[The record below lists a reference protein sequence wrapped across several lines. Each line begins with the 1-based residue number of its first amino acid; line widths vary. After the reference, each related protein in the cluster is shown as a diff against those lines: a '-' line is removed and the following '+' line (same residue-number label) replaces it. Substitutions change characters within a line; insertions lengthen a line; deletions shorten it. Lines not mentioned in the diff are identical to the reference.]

1 MFFSLFTLWFIRETK
16 AILFWLYLWQL
27 KEYHIGRFLDHF
39 QTEKGRQLLLN
50 KLVFLKIFLLL
61 LSLALSYDNWP
72 IQVDY
77 LIDLLL
83 LSLIF
88 ILFGLYFLESFKVF
102 KDFLEKTIKKPV
114 WTKKSLFLTSISL
127 IPVIALFLVLLFGNI
142 DTFSAMLAFDILT
155 PAIVSVI
162 VLFFQ
167 PFAVLGRNQ
176 IIKKAS
182 EKRAQF
188 QNLLVIGITGSYGKT
203 STKEFL
209 ATILS
214 ERFKVLK
221 TAEHQNSEVGISQ
234 CILNDLKPEH
244 EIFICE
250 MGAYNRGGIKL
261 LCDIAKPKIGI
272 LTGINEQHMA
282 IFGSQKNIVKG
293 KYELIESLPEDGLA
307 IFNGDN
313 EYCFELY
320 KRTLIK
326 KRVYGLQSSI
336 SGLPLDILAYNVRA
350 EKDFITFRV
359 ALRDEIA
366 DFKVNLM
373 GSQNIS
379 NVLAAVICAREL
391 GMTLEEISKA
401 CQKIESWQS
410 GFQLKKGINGLN
422 IIDATYSANPDGVIS
437 HLEYLKIWSEKKVI
451 VMPCLIE
458 LGRAS
463 KEVHKRIGQKIG
475 EVCDLAIITTKD
487 RFEEIQEGAGDKA
500 LFIENPKE
508 IFEKLKS
515 FCNPSDLIL
524 LESRVPSQLV
534 SLLVE

>member
-359 ALRDEIA
+359 ALRDELA

-475 EVCDLAIITTKD
+475 EVCDLSIITTKD